1 MDLRSISRGIGQFI
15 CSQGALSM
23 LNAKLTSFVNPVF
36 LTGQKAYA
44 AFSSFYQSEK
54 DYPCYFYD
62 GSCSHENI
70 EYLANSLPIDCDCI
84 VAIGGGKL
92 IDTAKSVANRLNVEY
107 ITVPTLLS
115 TCAAYTP
122 LSIIYQSDGRI
133 KQGEH
138 YERAAYLCL
147 ADLDLLV
154 HSPKSYLL
162 DGIGDTLAKWYEA
175 NAAVANLTDDVPVF
189 VQAALQMAK
198 LIQQVLLNETDAAIA
213 SLTSHQVTPAFKHIV
228 ETIIGLGGMVGG
240 LAGRKARVAGAH
252 AIHDG
257 MSQFPQTH
265 QYGHGIKVAYGIL
278 VQLAAEKKMTEIE
291 ELLPFFTKYQFIH
304 RLQDFGI
311 HENLTEVMQQIAEI
325 ACGDGQTFRLAVPN
339 CTVAQVVEA
348 MQYVENL

>member
-44 AFSSFYQSEK
+44 AFSLFYQSEK

-122 LSIIYQSDGRI
+122 LSIIYLI
-133 KQGEH
+133 
-138 YERAAYLCL
+138 
-147 ADLDLLV
+147 
-154 HSPKSYLL
+154 
-162 DGIGDTLAKWYEA
+162 
-175 NAAVANLTDDVPVF
+175 VP
-189 VQAALQMAK
+189 
-198 LIQQVLLNETDAAIA
+198 
-213 SLTSHQVTPAFKHIV
+213 
-228 ETIIGLGGMVGG
+228 
-240 LAGRKARVAGAH
+240 
-252 AIHDG
+252 
-257 MSQFPQTH
+257 
-265 QYGHGIKVAYGIL
+265 
-278 VQLAAEKKMTEIE
+278 
-291 ELLPFFTKYQFIH
+291 
-304 RLQDFGI
+304 
-311 HENLTEVMQQIAEI
+311 
-325 ACGDGQTFRLAVPN
+325 
-339 CTVAQVVEA
+339 
-348 MQYVENL
+348 